1 MQNKTKTAKKLT
13 TSLGI
18 VILLSICLCIT
29 TFALVLSMVSVED
42 NLFMTG
48 KVQINLN
55 DGKPVIEEHEF
66 IFEPGMTVKKDF
78 FVKNESSCDIY
89 YKLYFQNI
97 NGGLADVLEIK
108 ICDEDKVLFDGTAKE
123 LTQENV
129 GAADDILRLNE
140 IRQLQIYFHFPEEA
154 GNEAQNLFL
163 NFDMAADATQ
173 TKNNPNKEFD

>member
-1 MQNKTKTAKKLT
+1 MQKKTKTAKRLT
-13 TSLGI
+13 ASVGI
-18 VILLSICLCIT
+18 VILLSVCLCIT

-55 DGKPVIEEHEF
+55 DGKPVIEENEF

-78 FVKNESSCDIY
+78 FVKNESSCDVY
-89 YKLYFQNI
+89 YKLYFGNI
-97 NGGLADVLEIK
+97 SGGLADVLEVK
-108 ICDEDKVLFDGTAKE
+108 ICDNEKVLFNGTAKE
-123 LTQENV
+123 LTKENV
-129 GAADDILRLNE
+129 GAADDVLRLNE
-140 IRQLQIYFHFPEEA
+140 IRKLQIYFHFPEDA

-173 TKNNPNKEFD
+173 TKNNPNKEF